1 MARSTTGL
9 KRVSRNAAIGLFLS
23 TAAILGF
30 SCLTLESTVWQESRA
45 PKPPEPFYSKLP
57 GVDLSGVPP
66 EKLGALLKKLNVER
80 CPCDCNRT
88 IASCRNNHRSCPM
101 SIAAAR
107 AEVAAV
113 VAAAR
118 KR

>member
-1 MARSTTGL
+1 MARGTDGL
-9 KRVSRNAAIGLFLS
+9 KRLSRNAAIGLFLS

-30 SCLTLESTVWQESRA
+30 SGLVLESTVWKESRI
-45 PKPPEPFYSKLP
+45 PQPPEPFYSKLP
-57 GVDLSGVPP
+57 DVDLSGVPP
-66 EKLGALLKKLNVER
+66 EKLGALLKKLNAQR

-88 IASCRNNHRSCPM
+88 IASCRNNHRSCSI

-107 AEVAAV
+107 AA
-113 VAAAR
+113 VAAAM

>member
-1 MARSTTGL
+1 MARSTDGL
-9 KRVSRNAAIGLFLS
+9 KRLSGRAAVGLFLS

-30 SCLTLESTVWQESRA
+30 SCLALESTVWQESRA
-45 PKPPEPFYSKLP
+45 PRPREPFYTRLP
-57 GVDLSGVPP
+57 DVDLRGVPP
-66 EKLGALLKKLNVER
+66 EKLGALLKTLNAQR

-88 IASCRNNHRSCPM
+88 VASCRNNHRSCSM

-107 AEVAAV
+107 AA
-113 VAAAR
+113 VAAAM

>member
-9 KRVSRNAAIGLFLS
+9 KRLSRNAAIGLFLS

-30 SCLTLESTVWQESRA
+30 SCLALHSTVWKEFRG
-45 PKPPEPFYSKLP
+45 PKPEPFYSKLP
-57 GVDLSGVPP
+57 DVDLSGVPP
-66 EKLGALLKKLNVER
+66 EKLGALLKQLNTQR

-88 IASCRNNHRSCPM
+88 VASCRNNHRSCSM

-107 AEVAAV
+107 AAV
-113 VAAAR
+113 RAAR
-118 KR
+118 EY

>member
-9 KRVSRNAAIGLFLS
+9 KRLSRNAAIGLFLS
-23 TAAILGF
+23 TAAIVGF
-30 SCLTLESTVWQESRA
+30 SCLALESTVWQESRA
-45 PKPPEPFYSKLP
+45 PKPPEPFYTRLP
-57 GVDLSGVPP
+57 DVDLSGVPP
-66 EKLGALLKKLNVER
+66 EKLGALLKKLNAQR

-88 IASCRNNHRSCPM
+88 IASCRNNHRSCSM

-107 AEVAAV
+107 EA

>member
-9 KRVSRNAAIGLFLS
+9 KRLSRNAAIGLFLS

-30 SCLTLESTVWQESRA
+30 SCLMLQSTVWRESRA
-45 PKPPEPFYSKLP
+45 PEPEAFYTSLP

-66 EKLGALLKKLNVER
+66 EKLGALLKKLNTER
-80 CPCDCNRT
+80 CPCDCGRT
-88 IASCRNNHRSCPM
+88 MASCRNNHRSCSM
-101 SIAAAR
+101 SLAAAR
-107 AEVAAV
+107 EA

>member
-1 MARSTTGL
+1 MGRSTTGL
-9 KRVSRNAAIGLFLS
+9 ERLSRNAAIGLFLS

-30 SCLTLESTVWQESRA
+30 SCLALQSTVWQESRA
-45 PKPPEPFYSKLP
+45 PKPPEPFYTRLP
-57 GVDLSGVPP
+57 DVDLSGVPP
-66 EKLGALLKKLNVER
+66 EKLGALLKKLNAQR
-80 CPCDCNRT
+80 CPCDCSRT
-88 IASCRNNHRSCPM
+88 IASCRNNHRSCSM

-107 AEVAAV
+107 EA

>member
-9 KRVSRNAAIGLFLS
+9 KRLSRSAAIGVFLS

-30 SCLTLESTVWQESRA
+30 SCLALESTVWKESRT
-45 PKPPEPFYSKLP
+45 PKPAEPFYTTLP
-57 GVDLSGVPP
+57 GVDLSGIPP
-66 EKLGALLKKLNVER
+66 EKLQALLKKLNTER
-80 CPCDCNRT
+80 CPCDCGRT
-88 IASCRNNHRSCPM
+88 MASCRNNHRSCSM
-101 SIAAAR
+101 SLAAAR
-107 AEVAAV
+107 EA

>member
-1 MARSTTGL
+1 MERL
-9 KRVSRNAAIGLFLS
+9 SRNAVIALFLS

-30 SCLTLESTVWQESRA
+30 SCLALESTVWQESRA
-45 PKPPEPFYSKLP
+45 PKPPEPFYTRLP
-57 GVDLSGVPP
+57 DVDLSGVPP
-66 EKLGALLKKLNVER
+66 EKLGALLKKLNAQR

-88 IASCRNNHRSCPM
+88 IASCRNNHRSCSM

-107 AEVAAV
+107 EA

>member
-9 KRVSRNAAIGLFLS
+9 KRLSRHAAIGVFLS

-30 SCLTLESTVWQESRA
+30 SCLVLESTVWRESRA
-45 PKPPEPFYSKLP
+45 PKPPEPFYTKLP

-66 EKLGALLKKLNVER
+66 EKLGALLKKLNTER
-80 CPCDCNRT
+80 CPCGCNRT
-88 IASCRNNHRSCPM
+88 IASCRNNHRSCSM
-101 SIAAAR
+101 SLAAAR
-107 AEVAAV
+107 AA
-113 VAAAR
+113 VAAAM

>member
-9 KRVSRNAAIGLFLS
+9 KRLSRNAAIGLFFS

-30 SCLTLESTVWQESRA
+30 SCLMLQSTVWRESRR
-45 PKPPEPFYSKLP
+45 PQPEPFYSKLP
-57 GVDLSGVPP
+57 DVDLSGVPP
-66 EKLGALLKKLNVER
+66 EKLDALLKKLNSQR

-88 IASCRNNHRSCPM
+88 IASCRNNHRSCSM

-107 AEVAAV
+107 AA
-113 VAAAR
+113 VAAAM

>member
-1 MARSTTGL
+1 M
-9 KRVSRNAAIGLFLS
+9 KRLSGRAAVGLFLS

-30 SCLTLESTVWQESRA
+30 SCLALESTVWQESRA
-45 PKPPEPFYSKLP
+45 SKPPEPFYTRLP
-57 GVDLSGVPP
+57 DVDLRGVPP
-66 EKLGALLKKLNVER
+66 EKLGALLKTLNAQR

-88 IASCRNNHRSCPM
+88 VASCRNNHRSCSM

-107 AEVAAV
+107 AA
-113 VAAAR
+113 VAAAM

>member
-9 KRVSRNAAIGLFLS
+9 KRLSRNAAMGLFLS
-23 TAAILGF
+23 TATILGF
-30 SCLTLESTVWQESRA
+30 SCLLLQSTVWRESRA
-45 PKPPEPFYSKLP
+45 PEPEPFYTKLP
-57 GVDLSGVPP
+57 DVDLSGVPP
-66 EKLGALLKKLNVER
+66 KKLASLLKKLNTQR

-88 IASCRNNHRSCPM
+88 VASCRNNHRSCSM

-107 AEVAAV
+107 EV
-113 VAAAR
+113 VAAAK

>member
-1 MARSTTGL
+1 MARSTDGL
-9 KRVSRNAAIGLFLS
+9 KRLSGRAAVGLFLS

-30 SCLTLESTVWQESRA
+30 SCLALESTVWQESRA
-45 PKPPEPFYSKLP
+45 SKPPEPSYTRLP
-57 GVDLSGVPP
+57 DVDLRGVPP
-66 EKLGALLKKLNVER
+66 EKLGALLKTLNAQR

-88 IASCRNNHRSCPM
+88 VASCRNNHRSCSM

-107 AEVAAV
+107 AA
-113 VAAAR
+113 VAAAM

>member
-9 KRVSRNAAIGLFLS
+9 KRLSRHAAVGLFLS

-30 SCLTLESTVWQESRA
+30 SCLALESTVWRESRA
-45 PKPPEPFYSKLP
+45 PKPPEPFYTKLP
-57 GVDLSGVPP
+57 DVDLSGVPP
-66 EKLGALLKKLNVER
+66 EKLGALLKKLNTQR

-88 IASCRNNHRSCPM
+88 VASCRNNHRSCSM
-101 SIAAAR
+101 SLAAAR
-107 AEVAAV
+107 AAG
-113 VAAAR
+113 AAAM

>member
-1 MARSTTGL
+1 M
-9 KRVSRNAAIGLFLS
+9 KRLSRNAAIGLLLS

-30 SCLTLESTVWQESRA
+30 SCLVLQSTVWQESRA
-45 PKPPEPFYSKLP
+45 PAPEAFYSKLP
-57 GVDLSGVPP
+57 DVDLSGVPP
-66 EKLGALLKKLNVER
+66 EKLGALLKKLNAQR

-88 IASCRNNHRSCPM
+88 IASCRNNHRSCSM

-107 AEVAAV
+107 EA

>member
-1 MARSTTGL
+1 MARSTDGL
-9 KRVSRNAAIGLFLS
+9 KRLSRSAAIGLFLS

-30 SCLTLESTVWQESRA
+30 SCLALQSTVWRESPA
-45 PKPPEPFYSKLP
+45 PKPEPFYTRLP
-57 GVDLSGVPP
+57 DVDLSGVPP
-66 EKLGALLKKLNVER
+66 EKLGPLLKKLNAQR

-88 IASCRNNHRSCPM
+88 IASCRNNHRSCSM

-107 AEVAAV
+107 AA
-113 VAAAR
+113 VAAAM